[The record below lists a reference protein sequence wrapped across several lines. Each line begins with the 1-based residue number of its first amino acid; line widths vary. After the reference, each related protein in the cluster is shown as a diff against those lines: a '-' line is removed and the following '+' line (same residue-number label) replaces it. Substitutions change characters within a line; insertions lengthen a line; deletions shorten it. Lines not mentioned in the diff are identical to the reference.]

1 MKKFWGYFKNIFGI
15 PHNSKYVKNYL
26 DEANMRSG
34 IYMSA
39 VIVLLEI
46 WLVIRQVYT
55 YIIPKVVNEN
65 KPLFTT
71 VFKSTQSFWLLMSM
85 GMVMLWYS
93 LLYIAKEHHKSK
105 MALGTLIAVSVSL
118 TFAALM
124 PFEFQNF
131 SFSSTAGITTSIL
144 TITYYILIIAFAIVT
159 TISTLFI
166 YKKRVPNK
174 YFGIAV
180 IAMFSLTCLIFGI
193 RVSYID
199 FFGLTSSGQQYKM
212 IICFMMMS
220 IYVGCLLI
228 WKPYISLAILG
239 TIFLGFYFL
248 LTIPAL
254 KANDRPFPEGD
265 LINYITFFIS
275 LVMVCF
281 SIYNQRHKEA
291 EKDERL
297 ELLATRDALTGL
309 YSFNY
314 YTSLV
319 NRKIHDEN
327 IKIDTWIYLFL
338 DITSFKVFNDQR
350 GFEEGNRFLKEVG
363 SILMKYLDDGLV
375 SRQSDDHF
383 VAFVPNKE
391 DIDERLVKINDE
403 IEKLDLDIRP
413 GVKVGKY
420 VFRDPNEDPHASIEK
435 ARYACSEIKHI
446 AGSKSIFY
454 DTKMHDA
461 YRLVQY
467 IVRHVDEAI
476 EKGYVQISY
485 QPLINAKDGNVC
497 AAEALARWND
507 PTYGSISPAIFISAL
522 EDAQLIYKL
531 DEAILR
537 MVCRDLCSNLDAK
550 IPSVPVS
557 VNISRLDF
565 VLVDLVEII
574 EQVVK
579 EYNVPRNLI
588 YIEITESALMENEE
602 VLKKTISRLQE
613 DGFQIWL
620 DDFGSGYSSFNVL
633 KDYNFN
639 GLKLDMKFLK
649 GFGQNEK
656 SKIVIKSVI
665 AMAKEL
671 GIHTLCEGV
680 ETMEQ
685 AEFLKEAQCER
696 FQGYLFGKPQ
706 TFDQLK
712 AKTISKEYIL
722 SKKG

>member
-1 MKKFWGYFKNIFGI
+1 MKKVWDYFKGIFGI

-26 DEANMRSG
+26 DDANMRSG

-46 WLVIRQVYT
+46 WLLIRQVCTYT
-55 YIIPKVVNEN
+55 IPKVVNEG
-65 KPLFTT
+65 KPLFITA
-71 VFKSTQSFWLLMSM
+71 FKSTQSYWLLMSV
-85 GMVMLWYS
+85 GMIMLWYC
-93 LLYIAKEHHKSK
+93 LLYIAKEHNKSR
-105 MALGTLIAVSVSL
+105 MALGTLIAISVGL
-118 TFAALM
+118 TFVALM

-131 SFSSTAGITTSIL
+131 TFSSTAGITTSVL
-144 TITYYILIIAFAIVT
+144 TIAYYTNIFAFAVVT
-159 TISTLFI
+159 AISTIFI
-166 YKKRVPNK
+166 YKKRKPNK

-212 IICFMMMS
+212 IMCFMMMS

-275 LVMVCF
+275 LVMVCV

-291 EKDERL
+291 EKDEEL
-297 ELLATRDALTGL
+297 ELLATRDVLTGL
-309 YSFNY
+309 YSFDY
-314 YTSLV
+314 YTTLV
-319 NRKIHDEN
+319 SRKIHDEK
-327 IKIDTWIYLFL
+327 IKVDTWMYLFL
-338 DITSFKVFNDQR
+338 DITSFKIFNDQR
-350 GFEEGNRFLKEVG
+350 GFEEGNRFLREVG
-363 SILMKYLDDGLV
+363 FILTNHLYDGLV

-383 VAFVPNKE
+383 VAFIPNKK
-391 DIDERLVKINDE
+391 DIDERLTRINEE
-403 IEKLDLDIRP
+403 IERLDLDIRP

-420 VFRDPNEDPHASIEK
+420 IFRDPSEDPHASIEK

-446 AGSKSIFY
+446 AGSKSVFY

-476 EKGYVQISY
+476 EKGYIQISY
-485 QPLINAKDGNVC
+485 QPLINAKDGYVC

-507 PTYGSISPAIFISAL
+507 PKYGFISPSIFVSAL
-522 EDAQLIYKL
+522 EDAQLIHKL

-550 IPSVPVS
+550 ITSVPVS
-557 VNISRLDF
+557 VNFSKLDF
-565 VLVDLVEII
+565 VLLDLVNVI
-574 EQVVK
+574 EHIVK
-579 EYNVPRNLI
+579 EYNIPKKYI
-588 YIEITESALMENEE
+588 YIEITESALMENGEI
-602 VLKKTISRLQE
+602 LKETMNRLQE
-613 DGFQIWL
+613 KGYQIWL

-633 KDYNFN
+633 KDYNFD
-639 GLKLDMKFLK
+639 GLKLDMKFLED
-649 GFGQNEK
+649 FGNNDK
-656 SKIVIKSVI
+656 AKTVIKSVI

-712 AKTISKEYIL
+712 SMTISKDVL
-722 SKKG
+722 TSKKG